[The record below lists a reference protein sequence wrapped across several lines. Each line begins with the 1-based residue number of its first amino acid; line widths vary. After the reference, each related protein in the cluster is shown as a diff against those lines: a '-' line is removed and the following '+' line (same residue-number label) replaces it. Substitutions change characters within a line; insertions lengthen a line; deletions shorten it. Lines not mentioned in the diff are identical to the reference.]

1 MGLLRVSGQWSV
13 GRVRVR
19 VRLRDRVGVGGSGN
33 QVVAVSSTRL
43 APSRKRGGLT
53 MAFLPIEYT

>member
-1 MGLLRVSGQWSV
+1 MVSGK
-13 GRVRVR
+13 VRVR
-19 VRLRDRVGVGGSGN
+19 VRLRDRVGVGGSSD
-33 QVVAVSSTRL
+33 QVVAVASTRL

>member
-1 MGLLRVSGQWSV
+1 MGLLRVRGKWSV

-19 VRLRDRVGVGGSGN
+19 VRLTDRVGVGGSGD
-33 QVVAVSSTRL
+33 QVVAVASTRL

-53 MAFLPIEYT
+53 MAFLLIEYT